1 MKGKV
6 TMSTIQKKEF
16 AVKSD
21 LSEKANLI
29 NIINESLKE
38 QNIVSTVLTE
48 DDIVVGTPEA
58 LVISGN
64 DFINTRLNVTVIK
77 QDFVGVRINAITYSR
92 INLRKGI
99 LKYAPTW
106 SDFFRAERLSRLGV
120 SIDSIKNN
128 PRDLLKVINDVFP
141 FREASV
147 YRASVVGDA
156 VNIEFLSNS
165 LLYNE
170 KSTCSIS
177 LVDKADYIGDAKTL
191 VKRNYSIQ
199 KYQAEAV
206 REIDNKFAYGK
217 LPYVKKA
224 IVLADGKDY
233 VTAVSDVIL
242 PRDNDYF
249 ITQEDF
255 KKVVATVDEYGNVTW
270 DYKDVNHTNK
280 AYKFKRRAI
289 SLFKVGENE
298 KRIVK
303 ATKTDIPELKDDE
316 KVYRVEFN
324 LKGKIGNKD
333 GTVFLDIDKTEHS
346 PWYDLS
352 MINELDFSVI
362 PEDGSD
368 APKDIFIRNIEIT
381 VDNQAKPYFVSRYLV
396 YGTRNDPPFA
406 TTNVGSTYLYK
417 GNVTKEI
424 ISAATY
430 AYGDDLPYFAGYYIK
445 SDYSGSVPDIY
456 QYDMM
461 VSVIKSIPYYFPSID
476 YSQGADAAA
485 VPTIEPIVNGED
497 ITWSAP
503 NGVPYYESHF
513 YQEYTKKSVIQ
524 VLLFIRV
531 KQATNWTDGDSKDF
545 NSEHVYQAIAGNV
558 KYSDDSLSTVYRN
571 VVKAESAMF
580 KLDHA
585 PSDEELLGL
594 VNTEFF
600 TEWDHHHG
608 EWKAKI
614 TNTAE
619 GEKHSIGLQY
629 SAYDQEFALFKPT
642 PGIPLVTPDY
652 VDSGGNMEN
661 QLYLGLKS
669 EHDSYKI
676 INYDALKAQE

>member
-16 AVKSD
+16 AVKTN

-29 NIINESLKE
+29 NIINECLKE

-48 DDIVVGTPEA
+48 DDVITGTPEA

-64 DFINTRLNVTVIK
+64 DFINTRLEITVIK
-77 QDFVGVRINAITYSR
+77 RDFVGVRISAITYNR

-106 SDFFRAERLSRLGV
+106 SDFFKAERLSRLGV

-128 PRDLLKVINDVFP
+128 PDDLLKVINDVFP

-177 LVDKADYIGDAKTL
+177 LVDKADYISDAKTL

-206 REIDNKFAYGK
+206 REIDNKFTYGK

-224 IVLADGKDY
+224 VVLADGNDY
-233 VTAVSDVIL
+233 ATAVSEVIL
-242 PRDNDYF
+242 PRGSDYF

-280 AYKFKRRAI
+280 AYKFQRRAS
-289 SLFKVGENE
+289 SLFQVGER
-298 KRIVK
+298 RIVK

-324 LKGKIGNKD
+324 IKGKIGNKD
-333 GTVFLDIDKTEHS
+333 GSVFLDIDKTEHS

-381 VDNQAKPYFVSRYLV
+381 VDNQTKPYFVSRYRV

-424 ISAATY
+424 MSAATS

-476 YSQGADAAA
+476 YSQGADAAT

-503 NGVPYYESHF
+503 NGVPYYDSHSYLES
-513 YQEYTKKSVIQ
+513 TKKSVIT
-524 VLLFIRV
+524 VLMFIRV
-531 KQATNWTDGDSKDF
+531 KTATNWDDGETKDF
-545 NSEHVYQAIAGNV
+545 NSEHVYQAIANYV
-558 KYSDDSLSTVYRN
+558 KYSDGGLSDAYSDSIKT
-571 VVKAESAMF
+571 ESAMF

-594 VNTEFF
+594 VNVEFF
-600 TEWDHHHG
+600 TEWDHSHTR
-608 EWKAKI
+608 WKTKI

-619 GEKHSIGLQY
+619 GEKYSIGLNY
-629 SAYDQEFALFKPT
+629 TANDHEFVLFKPT
-642 PGIPLVTPDY
+642 PGIPLVSPWY
-652 VDSGGNMEN
+652 VDSMGNMEN
-661 QLYLGLKS
+661 RLYRGLEG
-669 EHDSYKI
+669 EHNSYRI